1 MAYTFA
7 LTSYPTPQV
16 YLEKL
21 EDVYQQLKNIP
32 NTTISLQYNAD
43 KFLSFK
49 VYEATKGTI
58 ISKGLDEEDVTIRC
72 QIRDITYTFTREHLC
87 QLSNRECQDLFNQ
100 LGF

>member
-7 LTSYPTPQV
+7 LTSYPTTQV
-16 YLEKL
+16 YLDKL

-49 VYEATKGTI
+49 VYEVTKGTI
-58 ISKGLDEEDVTIRC
+58 IRKGIDEDDVTIRC
-72 QIRDITYTFTREHLC
+72 QIRDTVYTFTREHLS

-100 LGF
+100 LGL